1 MIEIIR
7 KKWGIYEKY
16 QGTTMTLKSVAEQA
30 NVTQGTVYYHFRTK
44 ENLMLEAVRHV
55 CDSSWANVKNN
66 QRPPT
71 EKLKSAK
78 ARTKEN
84 AYYHRLILTLTF

>member
-1 MIEIIR
+1 M
-7 KKWGIYEKY
+7 
-16 QGTTMTLKSVAEQA
+16 
-30 NVTQGTVYYHFRTK
+30 
-44 ENLMLEAVRHV
+44 

-66 QRPPT
+66 QRPPI

-84 AYYHRLILTLTF
+84 AYYHRLILMLTF

>member
-1 MIEIIR
+1 M
-7 KKWGIYEKY
+7 
-16 QGTTMTLKSVAEQA
+16 
-30 NVTQGTVYYHFRTK
+30 
-44 ENLMLEAVRHV
+44 

-66 QRPPT
+66 QRPPA

-84 AYYHRLILTLTF
+84 AYYRRLILTLTF